1 MSAPHTTYHVGETGD
16 CPWGE
21 WQVLD
26 LQSRVVVKKLR
37 VLPGGRI
44 SLQRHEHRTERW
56 VITEGEATVR
66 CDDVVTRL
74 KVGQSVIIPQGSLH
88 RLSNEGEV
96 PLCVIEIQ
104 IGDFLSEEDI
114 ERFSDDYGRAE

>member
-1 MSAPHTTYHVGETGD
+1 
-16 CPWGE
+16 
-21 WQVLD
+21 
-26 LQSRVVVKKLR
+26 
-37 VLPGGRI
+37 
-44 SLQRHEHRTERW
+44 
-56 VITEGEATVR
+56 
-66 CDDVVTRL
+66 VTRL